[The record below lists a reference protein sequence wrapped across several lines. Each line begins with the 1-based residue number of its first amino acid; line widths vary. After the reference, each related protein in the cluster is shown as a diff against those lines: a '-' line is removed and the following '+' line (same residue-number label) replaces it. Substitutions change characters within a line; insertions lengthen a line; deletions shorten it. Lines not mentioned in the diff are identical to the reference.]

1 MFRKIELIRK
11 LNLLISLNILI
22 IGDNMAK
29 PIAPTPILKGNDLK
43 EFIKE
48 RKTPMTEN
56 EKRVS
61 ERVKKAK
68 DIPFIDF

>member
-1 MFRKIELIRK
+1 
-11 LNLLISLNILI
+11 
-22 IGDNMAK
+22 MAK